1 MMLEDQVE
9 VFPDRVKMY
18 LNRAL
23 MSGLISLAIV
33 MFMICADWSWVSKVR
48 NAYLERE
55 IEAGATTILMP
66 ELPHKELLQ
75 ADGDSNY
82 WKYDKVYGEGIDIK
96 FCCEWYE
103 WLTKR

>member
-66 ELPHKELLQ
+66 DE
-75 ADGDSNY
+75 
-82 WKYDKVYGEGIDIK
+82 
-96 FCCEWYE
+96 
-103 WLTKR
+103 